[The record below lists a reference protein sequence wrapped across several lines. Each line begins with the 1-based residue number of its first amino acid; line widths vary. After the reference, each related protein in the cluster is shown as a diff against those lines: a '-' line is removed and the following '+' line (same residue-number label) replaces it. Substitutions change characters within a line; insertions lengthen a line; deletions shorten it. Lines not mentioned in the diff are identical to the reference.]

1 MGFDYRANNG
11 RCPPFLVGG
20 LILLS
25 ILLVCNWWSFSSQ
38 NYELVKQIDIL
49 EEQMRLCSE
58 DRDQCGNE
66 RAKLETNLGE
76 LKIQIDQQTKEH
88 KNDIDRIEK
97 DKSMC
102 KIELTSL
109 KNLDATKTESLNALR
124 ATIEEQKEH
133 INVLNEQVKKLNLSK
148 NEAAKSEAAK
158 LGKVEDNNINEDMAI
173 ETTEV
178 SKEDERD
185 LLMGNPSVNT

>member
-49 EEQMRLCSE
+49 EEQMRICGG
-58 DRDQCGNE
+58 DRDQCSSE
-66 RAKLETNLGE
+66 RTKLETNLGE

-88 KNDIDRIEK
+88 KKDLDRFDK

-102 KIELTSL
+102 KTELTSL
-109 KNLDATKTESLNALR
+109 KNLDATKTESLNVLR
-124 ATIEEQKEH
+124 ATIDEQKEE

-148 NEAAKSEAAK
+148 NEAIKSQATKIE
-158 LGKVEDNNINEDMAI
+158 KVEDNNINEDMAI

-185 LLMGNPSVNT
+185 LLMGNPNENT

>member
-25 ILLVCNWWSFSSQ
+25 ILLICNWWSFSSQ

-58 DRDQCGNE
+58 DRNQCGNE
-66 RAKLETNLGE
+66 RAKLETNIGE

-88 KNDIDRIEK
+88 KNGIDRIEK

-102 KIELTSL
+102 KTELTSL
-109 KNLDATKTESLNALR
+109 KNLDASKTESLNALR
-124 ATIEEQKEH
+124 ATIEEQKEE
-133 INVLNEQVKKLNLSK
+133 IIVLNEHVKKLNLLK
-148 NEAAKSEAAK
+148 NEATKI
-158 LGKVEDNNINEDMAI
+158 GKVEDNNINEDMAI

-185 LLMGNPSVNT
+185 LLMGNPNVNT